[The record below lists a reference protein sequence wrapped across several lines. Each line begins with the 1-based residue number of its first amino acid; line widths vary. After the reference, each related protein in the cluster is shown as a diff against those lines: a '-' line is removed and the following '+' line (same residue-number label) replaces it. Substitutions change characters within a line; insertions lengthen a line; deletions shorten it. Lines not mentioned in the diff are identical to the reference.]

1 MANQASN
8 GSSAAP
14 ELTNQL
20 GQLRDILFGE
30 DKREFEAHFEDIE
43 HSTAKQLDQLSAQV
57 HQELSEL
64 RAEITR
70 QFEQLS
76 ERISDVD
83 HLHMERADQL
93 QHYAETTAQQ
103 LSSFEKATESAAL
116 QLENK
121 LDSENKKLHSLVDN
135 KFEQLSQQLAQL
147 EKSLRH
153 DKADRSLLAEIL
165 TQAAAQINS
174 AEPTADESAK
184 KSTNKAKK

>member
-8 GSSAAP
+8 GSNAAP

-57 HQELSEL
+57 HQELAEL

-70 QFEQLS
+70 HFDQLS
-76 ERISDVD
+76 ERLSDID
-83 HLHMERADQL
+83 HLHMERADQI
-93 QHYAETTAQQ
+93 QHYAETTAQH
-103 LSSFEKATESAAL
+103 LSTFEKATESAAL
-116 QLENK
+116 QLESK
-121 LDSENKKLHSLVDN
+121 LDSENNKLHRSMDE
-135 KFEQLSQQLAQL
+135 KFEQLSQQLVKL

-153 DKADRSLLAEIL
+153 DKADRNLLAEVL
-165 TQAAAQINS
+165 TQAAARISSPELATETPEKKSSDN
-174 AEPTADESAK
+174 AK
-184 KSTNKAKK
+184 K